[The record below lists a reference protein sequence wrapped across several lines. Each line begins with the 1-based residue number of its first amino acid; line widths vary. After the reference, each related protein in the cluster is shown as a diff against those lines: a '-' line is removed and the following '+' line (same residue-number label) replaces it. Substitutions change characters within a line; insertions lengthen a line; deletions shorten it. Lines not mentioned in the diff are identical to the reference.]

1 MNYISFPLPDSIPIE
16 PGVFLSSP
24 LFQLLPFVL
33 TLTTLKQ
40 YQNRV
45 IFVILVSLVIKIL
58 YYFALE
64 NILFIQTQLEQYFR
78 YFEFNALRAIY
89 YIDVL
94 LLLGSVIKIKSE
106 NKL

>member
-1 MNYISFPLPDSIPIE
+1 
-16 PGVFLSSP
+16 
-24 LFQLLPFVL
+24 LPFVL